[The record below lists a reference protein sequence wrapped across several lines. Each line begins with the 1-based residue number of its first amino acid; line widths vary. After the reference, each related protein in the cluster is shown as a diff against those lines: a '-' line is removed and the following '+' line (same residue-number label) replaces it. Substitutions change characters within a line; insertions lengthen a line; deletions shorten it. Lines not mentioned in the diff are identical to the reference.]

1 MGKNENPSGVWFAAA
16 EPVLYDIRNKE
27 TGKVERVTSCRV
39 CAVTYDSQGVRSM
52 EVIKAT
58 PEFSNYAA
66 NNIGVRMEGKAIAC
80 DTRGRACTLYD
91 V

>member
-1 MGKNENPSGVWFAAA
+1 MSKNENNSGVWFAAA

-39 CAVTYDSQGVRSM
+39 CVISYDAQGVRGM

-58 PEFSNYAA
+58 PEFANYVA
-66 NNIGVRMEGKAIAC
+66 NNIGARFDGKAVAC
-80 DTRGRACTLYD
+80 DTRGRACTLYEL
-91 V
+91 

>member
-1 MGKNENPSGVWFAAA
+1 MSKNENDSGVWFAAA

-27 TGKVERVTSCRV
+27 TGKFERVTSCRV
-39 CAVTYDSQGVRSM
+39 CVITYDMQGVRGM

-58 PEFSNYAA
+58 PEFANYAA
-66 NNIGVRMEGKAIAC
+66 SNIGTRFDGKAVAC

-91 V
+91 L